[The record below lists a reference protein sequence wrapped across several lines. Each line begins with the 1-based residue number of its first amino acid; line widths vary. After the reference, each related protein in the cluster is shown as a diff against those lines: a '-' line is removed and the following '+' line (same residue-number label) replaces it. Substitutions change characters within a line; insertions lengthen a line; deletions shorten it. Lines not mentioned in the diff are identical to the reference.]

1 MQQGT
6 YARSRYHEAEPNSVR
21 GKRQSLRRSN
31 FPDPQILMHHAPDR
45 PPTVHRLPGTS
56 SKRMGEA
63 TNKKTQRDCAPPQ
76 VETNLYL
83 NYHCHSSSRHDVHS
97 ADHFVSDRVE
107 QKAVACIV
115 CESNKDRI
123 HVWRIQ
129 LHSHLARQLC
139 LIRKISPTATN
150 TSIHRRYSLLRSS
163 RHIFLTSSQLVFV
176 SFHVS
181 KSYILSFKSLHLIT
195 SRRYFLVLQNF
206 F

>member
-1 MQQGT
+1 MLV
-6 YARSRYHEAEPNSVR
+6 HDIM
-21 GKRQSLRRSN
+21 RQNRILCVERDNLYGDPTSPILR
-31 FPDPQILMHHAPDR
+31 FWCITLPID
-45 PPTVHRLPGTS
+45 HRLYTVCQEPLLNAWVKLRI
-56 SKRMGEA
+56 KRH
-63 TNKKTQRDCAPPQ
+63 K
-76 VETNLYL
+76 ETAHLPKLRPIYIWTI
-83 NYHCHSSSRHDVHS
+83 CHSSSRHDVHS

-139 LIRKISPTATN
+139 LIRKITPTATN